1 VNQKVSSALRFIDTI
16 SDWSGKIVSFI
27 IVFMITFMGYE
38 VVLRYIFN
46 APTLWVFETV
56 QFLFG
61 AFCILGGAYALRHRA
76 HVNMEVVYVRFP
88 LRMRAIV
95 DLITST
101 LFFFFIVVLLWGG
114 WEFAWRSVQTL
125 ETTFTPW
132 NPPLYPLKL
141 TIPIAASLI
150 LLQGLAK
157 FVRDLIVAIT
167 RREMV

>member
-1 VNQKVSSALRFIDTI
+1 MQKVSSTLRLIDTI
-16 SDWSGKIVSFI
+16 SDWSGKIVSFML
-27 IVFMITFMGYE
+27 VFMVAFMSYE

-46 APTLWVFETV
+46 APTRWVFETV

-76 HVNMEVVYVRFP
+76 HVNMEVIYVRFP

-101 LFFFFIVVLLWGG
+101 LFFLLIVVLLWGG

-141 TIPIAASLI
+141 TIPLAAFLI

-157 FVRDLIVAIT
+157 FVRDLIMAIT